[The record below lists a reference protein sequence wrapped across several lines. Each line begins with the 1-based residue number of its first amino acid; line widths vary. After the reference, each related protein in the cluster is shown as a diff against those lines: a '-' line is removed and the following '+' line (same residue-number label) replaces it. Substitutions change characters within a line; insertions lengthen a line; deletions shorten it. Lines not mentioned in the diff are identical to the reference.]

1 MKNKWIFYLFV
12 LIAVGLSVF
21 GVIYVVN
28 SMNTETHSFS
38 SDGYALYSDNKDTKP
53 ASYSFTN
60 GTDYSYKKLKNNITF
75 TSTDGNV
82 AIDEST
88 FIHYANKSYM
98 PLKNVVG
105 LDLSTIDSK
114 ISFNWR

>member
-60 GTDYSYKKLKNNITF
+60 GTRKRS
-75 TSTDGNV
+75 
-82 AIDEST
+82 
-88 FIHYANKSYM
+88 
-98 PLKNVVG
+98 
-105 LDLSTIDSK
+105 
-114 ISFNWR
+114 